1 MMNEQ
6 KLKDLA
12 AEFAKGIK
20 TEDDLNQFTRL
31 LTKLTVET
39 ALNAEL
45 TEHLGHEKN
54 ARKHGSNARNGY
66 SSKTVL
72 SDDGEV
78 EITTPRDRDGTFEP
92 QLIKKNQTRITQMD
106 SQILSLYAKGMT
118 TREIVA
124 TFKEMYDADVSPTLI
139 SKVTDAVK
147 EQVAEWQNR
156 PLDAIYPIVYM
167 DCIVVKVRHNG
178 SVINKAIFLAL
189 GINLDGHK
197 ELLGMWM
204 AENEGAKFWLNVL
217 TELKNRG
224 LQDILIAC
232 VDGLKGFPD
241 AINSVYPQTHIQL
254 CIIHMLRN
262 SLKYVSWKDY
272 KAVTQDLK
280 AVYQSPTEEAALM
293 ALDQFA
299 QTWDDKYPQISKSW
313 HTHWE
318 NLNTFFAYPAEI
330 RKAIYTTNA
339 IESLN
344 SVIRQA
350 IKKRKVFP
358 TDDSVRKVIYLAI
371 DAASKKWNMPIRD
384 WRLAMSRFIIEFGD
398 RLSNHL

>member
-1 MMNEQ
+1 MDEK
-6 KLKDLA
+6 KLKALA
-12 AEFAKGIK
+12 AELAKGLK
-20 TEDDLNQFTRL
+20 TEADLNAFSRM

-45 TEHLGHEKN
+45 TDHLGHEKN
-54 ARKHGSNARNGY
+54 APKAGSNTRNGY
-66 SSKTVL
+66 SSKTL
-72 SDDGEV
+72 LCDDGEI
-78 EITTPRDRDGTFEP
+78 ELSTPRDRENTFEP
-92 QLIKKNQTRITQMD
+92 LLIKKNQTRITQMD

-118 TREIVA
+118 TRDIVA

-156 PLDAIYPIVYM
+156 PLDALYPIVYL
-167 DCIVVKVRHNG
+167 DCIVVKVRHDG
-178 SVINKAIFLAL
+178 SVINKAVFLAL
-189 GINLDGHK
+189 GINTEGQK
-197 ELLGMWM
+197 ELLGMWL
-204 AENEGAKFWLNVL
+204 AENEGAKFWLSVL

-254 CIIHMLRN
+254 CIIHKVRN
-262 SLKYVSWKDY
+262 SLKYVSCKDY
-272 KAVTQDLK
+272 KAVTGGLK
-280 AVYQSPTEEAALM
+280 TVYQTPTEEAALM
-293 ALDQFA
+293 ALDAFA
-299 QTWDDKYPQISKSW
+299 DVWDDKYPQISKSW
-313 HTHWE
+313 RAHWE
-318 NLNTFFAYPAEI
+318 NLNTFFGYPPDI

-344 SVIRQA
+344 SVIRAA

-371 DAASKKWNMPIRD
+371 QSASKKWNMPIQN

-398 RLSNHL
+398 RLSDHL

>member
-1 MMNEQ
+1 MDEK
-6 KLKDLA
+6 KLRALA
-12 AEFAKGIK
+12 TELAKGLK
-20 TEDDLNQFTRL
+20 TEADLNQFSRM

-45 TEHLGHEKN
+45 TDHIGHEKN
-54 ARKHGSNARNGY
+54 APKTGSNTRNGY
-66 SSKTVL
+66 SSKTL
-72 SDDGEV
+72 LCDDGEI
-78 EITTPRDRDGTFEP
+78 EISTPRDRESTFEP
-92 QLIKKNQTRITQMD
+92 QLIKKNQTRITRMD

-156 PLDAIYPIVYM
+156 PLDALYPIVYL
-167 DCIVVKVRHNG
+167 DCIVVKVRHGG
-178 SVINKAIFLAL
+178 SVINKAVFLAL
-189 GINLDGHK
+189 GINTEGQK
-197 ELLGMWM
+197 ELLGMWL
-204 AENEGAKFWLNVL
+204 AENEGAKFWLSVL

-254 CIIHMLRN
+254 CIIHMVRN

-272 KAVTQDLK
+272 KAVTGGLK
-280 AVYQSPTEEAALM
+280 AVYQAPTEEAALM
-293 ALDQFA
+293 ALEQFA
-299 QTWDDKYPQISKSW
+299 GGWDDKYPQISKSW
-313 HTHWE
+313 YAHWE
-318 NLNTFFAYPAEI
+318 NLNTFYNYPPDI
-330 RKAIYTTNA
+330 RKAIYTTSA

-371 DAASKKWNMPIRD
+371 RDASKKWNMPIRN

-398 RLSNHL
+398 RLSDHL

>member
-1 MMNEQ
+1 MDEN
-6 KLKDLA
+6 KLKALA
-12 AEFAKGIK
+12 AELAKGLK
-20 TEDDLNQFTRL
+20 TEADLNQFSRM

-45 TEHLGHEKN
+45 TDHLGHEKN
-54 ARKHGSNARNGY
+54 APKKGSNTRNGY
-66 SSKTVL
+66 SSKTL
-72 SDDGEV
+72 LCDDGEI
-78 EITTPRDRDGTFEP
+78 ELNTPRDRENTFEP

-147 EQVAEWQNR
+147 EQVTEWQNR
-156 PLDAIYPIVYM
+156 QLDALYPIVYM
-167 DCIVVKVRHNG
+167 DCIVVKVRQNG
-178 SVINKAIFLAL
+178 SVINKAVFLAL
-189 GINLDGHK
+189 GINTEGQK
-197 ELLGMWM
+197 ELLGMWL
-204 AENEGAKFWLNVL
+204 AENEGAKFWLSVL

-254 CIIHMLRN
+254 CIIHMVRN

-272 KAVTQDLK
+272 KAVTSGLK
-280 AVYQSPTEEAALM
+280 AVYQAPTEEAALM
-293 ALDQFA
+293 ALDAFA
-299 QTWDDKYPQISKSW
+299 GEWDDKYPQISKSW
-313 HTHWE
+313 RAHWE
-318 NLNTFFAYPAEI
+318 NLNTFFGYPPDI

-344 SVIRQA
+344 SVIRAA

-371 DAASKKWNMPIRD
+371 KDASKKWSMPIQN
-384 WRLAMSRFIIEFGD
+384 WRLAVSRFIIEFGD
-398 RLSNHL
+398 RLSDHL

>member
-1 MMNEQ
+1 MDEK
-6 KLKDLA
+6 KLKALA
-12 AEFAKGIK
+12 AELAKGLK
-20 TEDDLNQFTRL
+20 TEADLNAFSRM

-45 TEHLGHEKN
+45 TDHLGHEKN
-54 ARKHGSNARNGY
+54 APKTGSNTRNGY

-72 SDDGEV
+72 CDDGEI
-78 EITTPRDRDGTFEP
+78 ELNTPRDRENTFEP
-92 QLIKKNQTRITQMD
+92 QLIKKHLTRITQMD

-147 EQVAEWQNR
+147 EQVTEWQNR
-156 PLDAIYPIVYM
+156 QLDALYPIVYM
-167 DCIVVKVRHNG
+167 DCIVVKVRQNG
-178 SVINKAIFLAL
+178 SVINKAVFLAL
-189 GINLDGHK
+189 GINTEGQK
-197 ELLGMWM
+197 ELLGMWL
-204 AENEGAKFWLNVL
+204 AENEGAKFWLSVL

-254 CIIHMLRN
+254 CIIHMVRN

-272 KAVTQDLK
+272 KAVTSGLK
-280 AVYQSPTEEAALM
+280 TVYQAPTEEAALM
-293 ALDQFA
+293 ALDAFA
-299 QTWDDKYPQISKSW
+299 EVWDDKYSQISKSW
-313 HTHWE
+313 RAHWE
-318 NLNTFFAYPAEI
+318 NLNTLFSYPPDI

-344 SVIRQA
+344 SVLRAA

-371 DAASKKWNMPIRD
+371 KDASKKWSMPIQN

-398 RLSNHL
+398 RLSDHL

>member
-1 MMNEQ
+1 MDEN
-6 KLKDLA
+6 KLKALA
-12 AEFAKGIK
+12 SELAKGLK
-20 TEDDLNQFTRL
+20 TEADLNQFSRM

-45 TEHLGHEKN
+45 TDHLGHEKN
-54 ARKHGSNARNGY
+54 APKKGSNTRNGY
-66 SSKTVL
+66 SSKTLL
-72 SDDGEV
+72 SDDGEI
-78 EITTPRDRDGTFEP
+78 ELNTPRDRENTFEP

-118 TREIVA
+118 TREIAA

-147 EQVAEWQNR
+147 EQVTEWQNR
-156 PLDAIYPIVYM
+156 QLDALYPIVYM
-167 DCIVVKVRHNG
+167 DCIVVKVRQNG
-178 SVINKAIFLAL
+178 SVINKAVFLAL
-189 GINLDGHK
+189 GINTEGQK
-197 ELLGMWM
+197 ELLGMWL

-254 CIIHMLRN
+254 CIIHMVRN

-272 KAVTQDLK
+272 KAVTSGLK
-280 AVYQSPTEEAALM
+280 AVYQAPTEDAALM
-293 ALDQFA
+293 ALGAFA
-299 QTWDDKYPQISKSW
+299 DEWDDKYPQISKSW
-313 HTHWE
+313 RAHWE
-318 NLNTFFAYPAEI
+318 NLNTFFGYPPDI
-330 RKAIYTTNA
+330 RRAIYTTNA

-344 SVIRQA
+344 SVIRAA

-371 DAASKKWNMPIRD
+371 KDASKKWSMPIQN

-398 RLSNHL
+398 RLSDHL

>member
-1 MMNEQ
+1 MP
-6 KLKDLA
+6 
-12 AEFAKGIK
+12 EFAKGIK

-39 ALNAEL
+39 ALNVEL

-54 ARKHGSNARNGY
+54 ARKNGSNARNGY

-72 SDDGEV
+72 SDDGEI

-139 SKVTDAVK
+139 SKANSTAV
-147 EQVAEWQNR
+147 R
-156 PLDAIYPIVYM
+156 MP
-167 DCIVVKVRHNG
+167 
-178 SVINKAIFLAL
+178 S
-189 GINLDGHK
+189 
-197 ELLGMWM
+197 
-204 AENEGAKFWLNVL
+204 
-217 TELKNRG
+217 

-280 AVYQSPTEEAALM
+280 TVYQSSTEEAALM

-313 HTHWE
+313 RTHWE

-371 DAASKKWNMPIRD
+371 DAASKKWNMRD
-384 WRLAMSRFIIEFGD
+384 SRLAFSHEP
-398 RLSNHL
+398 LYY

>member
-1 MMNEQ
+1 MDEK
-6 KLKDLA
+6 KLKALA
-12 AEFAKGIK
+12 AELAKGLK
-20 TEDDLNQFTRL
+20 TEADLNAFSRM

-45 TEHLGHEKN
+45 TDHLGHEKN
-54 ARKHGSNARNGY
+54 APKSGSNTRNGY
-66 SSKTVL
+66 SSKTL
-72 SDDGEV
+72 LCDDGE
-78 EITTPRDRDGTFEP
+78 IALNTPRDRENTFEP
-92 QLIKKNQTRITQMD
+92 QLIKKNQTRITHMD

-118 TREIVA
+118 TREITA

-156 PLDAIYPIVYM
+156 QLDALYPIVYM
-167 DCIVVKVRHNG
+167 DCIVVKVRQNG
-178 SVINKAIFLAL
+178 SVINKAVFLAL
-189 GINLDGHK
+189 GINTEGQK
-197 ELLGMWM
+197 ELLGMWL

-241 AINSVYPQTHIQL
+241 AISSVYPQTHIQL
-254 CIIHMLRN
+254 CIIHMVRN

-272 KAVTQDLK
+272 KAVTSGLK
-280 AVYQSPTEEAALM
+280 TVYQAPTEAAALM
-293 ALDQFA
+293 ALDSFA
-299 QTWDDKYPQISKSW
+299 DAWDDKYPQISKSW
-313 HTHWE
+313 RAHWE
-318 NLNTFFAYPAEI
+318 NLNTFFNYPPDI

-344 SVIRQA
+344 SVIRAA

-371 DAASKKWNMPIRD
+371 KDASKKWSMPIQN

-398 RLSNHL
+398 RLSDHF

>member
-1 MMNEQ
+1 MNEQ

-20 TEDDLNQFTRL
+20 TEEDLNQFTRL
-31 LTKLTVET
+31 LTKITVET

-54 ARKHGSNARNGY
+54 ARKSGSNSRNGY
-66 SSKTVL
+66 SSKTLL
-72 SDDGEV
+72 SDDGEI
-78 EITTPRDRDGTFEP
+78 EITIPRDRDGTFEP

-106 SQILSLYAKGMT
+106 SHILSLYAKGMT

-178 SVINKAIFLAL
+178 SVINKAVFLAL
-189 GINLDGHK
+189 GINLEGQK

-313 HTHWE
+313 RMHWE